1 MESCS
6 TSKLVLG
13 VIDSN
18 RSRSS
23 SAARKDDVEKLK
35 GWTFP
40 NHNSSDSSLK
50 SLGAEISRGSSRN
63 SIRNDVKVLPENL
76 GTNGSGEGGFQEMN
90 LSTISPPHLSITPPF
105 TTFHLDN
112 SPGRSPSISFAYARK
127 SSLLLSSPIKS
138 NPKSSSHRQLSPS
151 DITLFLLFMTSLF
164 FFTQSLAGRGYV
176 DPAGLTLR
184 HNSQIVSTTPTTRLP
199 LVLSIDDVPPEVHQ
213 PLGDTTQDIGDEL
226 VMDSPEG
233 VEGGDEHAHHH
244 HGSLGLFK
252 ANGDNL
258 SEEFGLDGRAINEGE
273 RREEEDNVLELIG
286 QEDGFSAD
294 SLSTLEEDKASLGG
308 RIMGK
313 QRLT

>member
-6 TSKLVLG
+6 ASKLVLG

-40 NHNSSDSSLK
+40 NNNSSDSSLK
-50 SLGAEISRGSSRN
+50 SSGAEISRGSSRN

-76 GTNGSGEGGFQEMN
+76 VTNGSGEGGFQEMN
-90 LSTISPPHLSITPPF
+90 LSTISPPHLAITPPF
-105 TTFHLDN
+105 TTFHLDS

-138 NPKSSSHRQLSPS
+138 NPKSSPLRQMSVS

-164 FFTQSLAGRGYV
+164 FLTQSLAGRGYV

-184 HNSQIVSTTPTTRLP
+184 HNASTTPTTLLP
-199 LVLSIDDVPPEVHQ
+199 LVLSIDDVPLEVHQ

-258 SEEFGLDGRAINEGE
+258 VEEFGLDGRAINEGE
-273 RREEEDNVLELIG
+273 SGEKEDNVLELIG
-286 QEDGFSAD
+286 QEDGFSAY
-294 SLSTLEEDKASLGG
+294 SLSTFEEHRASLSG
-308 RIMGK
+308 RITGK